1 MPITNVAIIGAGAA
15 GLVTA
20 REFTRAGLRVTVF
33 EQSDAVGGIWVYTA
47 HTEDDPLGQQ
57 GVHIHTSLYASL
69 RTNLPRDLMA
79 YIDYPFDSSG
89 GGADDWP
96 RFPGHTRVREYLE
109 RFARHFNVNA
119 DIAFETRV
127 TQVCGDDQGGWRVH
141 VTEQGREQH
150 RHFDAVVV
158 CSGHYTAPRVP
169 VLPGTSDFPGTQLHS
184 HNYREPTRY
193 HNRRVALLGTAAS
206 GADLSR
212 EIATVASEVLWCGE
226 LFDAV
231 PDAQRRSGNLSRVP
245 IIDALL
251 PDGRLRLRG
260 GAVTQPV
267 DDLIYCTG
275 YHYRYPFLD
284 KSLLECDDSWVR
296 GLYRDILH
304 IDRPTLGFIGVPFRV
319 VPFPLFEMQARWLAR
334 LFTGRFRPPSAMQMH
349 AQTLAGIAE
358 LRGSG
363 VKQRHFHQRTIDCYG
378 YLDTLADECGAEPL
392 PQWHRSLAAALLAH
406 AQRHPGELRDRPFPH
421 FGPTVVPVDSTAA

>member
-20 REFTRAGLRVTVF
+20 RELTRASMRVTVF
-33 EQSDAVGGIWVYTA
+33 EQSDAVGGIWVYTP
-47 HTEDDPLGQQ
+47 HTEDDPLGQR
-57 GVHIHTSLYASL
+57 GTHIHTSLYASL

-89 GGADDWP
+89 GGADDWQ

-127 TQVCGDDQGGWRVH
+127 THVRSDAQGGWRVH

-226 LFDAV
+226 LFDALAQ
-231 PDAQRRSGNLSRVP
+231 PQRRSGNLSRMP
-245 IIDALL
+245 AIDALL

-260 GAVTQPV
+260 GSFTQPV

-275 YHYRYPFLD
+275 YHYRYRFLD
-284 KSLLECDDSWVR
+284 EGLLQCDDSWVR

-304 IDRPTLGFIGVPFRV
+304 IDHPTLGFIGVPFRI

-334 LFTGRFRPPSAMQMH
+334 LFTNRFHPPAAALMH
-349 AQTLAGIAE
+349 AQTRAEIAE
-358 LRGSG
+358 LRDNG
-363 VKQRHFHQRTIDCYG
+363 VKQRHFHQRTIDCYD
-378 YLDTLADECGAEPL
+378 YLDALANECGVAPI
-392 PQWHRSLAAALLAH
+392 PDWHRHLAAAFLAH
-406 AQRHPGELRDRPFPH
+406 AQRHPGDVRDRPFPH
-421 FGPTVVPVDSTAA
+421 FGPTVVPVDSTVA